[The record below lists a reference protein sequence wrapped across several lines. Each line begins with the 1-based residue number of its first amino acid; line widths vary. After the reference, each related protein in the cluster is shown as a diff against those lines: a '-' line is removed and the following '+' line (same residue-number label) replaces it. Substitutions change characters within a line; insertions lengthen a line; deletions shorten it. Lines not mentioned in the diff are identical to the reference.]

1 MSYDY
6 SENILVQES
15 AGNLLHDELGWD
27 VQFAYNTEVL
37 GKNGT
42 FGRES
47 YKDILLTRY
56 FIEALKKFN
65 PWINEKQIIE
75 AKEALEKRLSTSS
88 LLQVNEEKYFLIR
101 DGIPVTVKKPNGQTE
116 TKKAKV
122 IDFKNPDNNYF
133 LAIKE
138 LKINGD
144 LYRRRTDIVGFV
156 NGIPL
161 LFVELKK
168 NTVDVQNAYDDNYTD
183 YQDTIPHLF
192 YYNAFIMLSNGIEAK
207 VGTLG
212 SKFEFFNEW
221 KRLAEEDQGSVA
233 LEKMLRG
240 ICKKENFLD
249 LFENFILYDHSG
261 GHTVKILARN
271 HQYLG
276 VNEAMKAY
284 ADRKLN
290 NGKLGVFWHTQ
301 GSGKSY
307 SMVFFAKKVR
317 RKMEGT
323 PTFVILTDR
332 DELNTQISDTFENCG
347 LLGKD
352 IKASQFIATSGDDL
366 VKKLQGNPSFIFTLI
381 QKFNKPNEKPI
392 YPDHDIII
400 MSDEAHRSQYGI
412 FADNMMKLLPTA
424 ARIGFTG
431 TPLLSSDNITARTF
445 GGYVSIYD
453 FKRAVEDGATVPLY
467 YENRGDKIVDLHN
480 PEITNQILD
489 AIENA
494 DLDVDQ
500 QEKLETEFAKEIHLL
515 TAEPRLKSIA
525 QDFVNHYS
533 DLWTSGKAMFVCLNK
548 VTCVRMYNYVQ
559 EYWKAEIQKLKAS
572 LKDISQQ
579 ESLELERKIKW
590 MEETEM
596 AVVISQEHNEIQTF
610 KKWGLDIKTHR
621 TKMEKRELDKEFKD
635 SKNPLR
641 VVFVCAMWLTG
652 FDVKCLSCLYLDK
665 PLKAHTLMQTI
676 ARANRVSEGKSNG
689 LIIDYIGIV
698 KALRKA
704 LADYTANAGGNGG
717 SDPTVDKDELI
728 TRIIETINKTVAFL
742 HAKNFD
748 LETLINACDFTK
760 LSYLQEA
767 ANAVCGSIED
777 KKTYTTYASE
787 LNRLIKYT
795 DRDDISG
802 HTRKQYEAI
811 AAIYA
816 ELQKKRKHANTTDLM
831 IEINGIISSYVEI
844 QHTPTMVCEEPC
856 RFDISTI
863 NFDRLSKEFAKVK
876 KKNLF
881 LKDLEEVIQ
890 QKLDSMLLANPDRI
904 NYYERYQQIIND
916 YNNEKDRA
924 TIEKTFME
932 LMNLANTMSLEEQR
946 YAREGFQSD
955 EELALYDM
963 LFRKNLS
970 STDIKKLK
978 EVAASLL
985 QKIKNKIDTCD
996 HWTDKQETK
1005 ADIDNLIRDTL
1016 WEELPECYDDDSISK
1031 YRDKIYEYVSIRYK
1045 EKYHNQSHIPV

>member
-15 AGNLLHDELGWD
+15 AGNLLRDELGWD

-47 YKDILLTRY
+47 YKDILLYRY
-56 FIEALKKFN
+56 FKEALKKYN
-65 PWINEKQIIE
+65 PWINENQIIE
-75 AKEALEKRLSTSS
+75 AKEILEKRLSTAS

-101 DGIPVTVKKPNGQTE
+101 DGIPVTVKKPNGQSE
-116 TKKAKV
+116 TKRAAV
-122 IDFKNPDNNYF
+122 IDFQNPNNNYF

-138 LKINGD
+138 LKIHGD

-192 YYNAFIMLSNGIEAK
+192 YYNAFLMLSNGTEAK

-212 SKFEFFNEW
+212 SKFEFFHEW

-233 LEKMLRG
+233 LETMLRG

-249 LFENFILYDHSG
+249 LFENFILYDHSN
-261 GHTVKILARN
+261 GHTAKILARN

-290 NGKLGVFWHTQ
+290 DGKLGVFWHTQ

-332 DELNTQISDTFENCG
+332 EELNKQISDTFENCG
-347 LLGKD
+347 VLGKD

-366 VKKLQGNPSFIFTLI
+366 IKKLQGNPSFIFTLI

-392 YPDHDIII
+392 YPDHDVII

-445 GGYVSIYD
+445 GGYVSVYD

-467 YENRGDKIVDLHN
+467 YENRGEKILDLHN

-494 DLDVDQ
+494 DLNVDQ
-500 QEKLETEFAKEIHLL
+500 QDKLEAEFAKEIHLL
-515 TAEPRLKSIA
+515 TAEPRLRSIA
-525 QDFVNHYS
+525 KDFVRHYS

-548 VTCVRMYNYVQ
+548 VTCVRMYNFVQ
-559 EYWKAEIQKLKAS
+559 EYWKEEIKILKAQ
-572 LKDISQQ
+572 LKHTSQQ
-579 ESLELERKIKW
+579 ESQELERKIKW

-596 AVVISQEHNEIQTF
+596 AVVISQEQNEIQTF

-676 ARANRVSEGKSNG
+676 ARANRVNEGKSNG
-689 LIIDYIGIV
+689 LIVDYIGIV

-717 SDPTVDKDELI
+717 SDPTINKDELI
-728 TRIIETINKTVAFL
+728 ARIIETIGKATAFL
-742 HAKNFD
+742 DENDFD
-748 LETLINACDFTK
+748 LEMLINAYDFMK

-777 KKTYTTYASE
+777 KKTFTTYASE
-787 LNRLIKYT
+787 LNRLMKYM
-795 DRDDISG
+795 DRDDITG

-816 ELQKKRKHANTTDLM
+816 ELQKKRKHINTTDLM
-831 IEINGIISSYVEI
+831 VEINGIISSYVEI
-844 QHTPTMVCEEPC
+844 QHTSLRVQEESR
-856 RFDISTI
+856 RFDISAI
-863 NFDRLSKEFAKVK
+863 DFDLLRREFSRVK
-876 KKNLF
+876 KKNLV
-881 LKDLEEVIQ
+881 LRDLEAAIQ
-890 QKLDSMLLANPDRI
+890 QKINDMLFVNPNRI
-904 NYYERYQQIIND
+904 NYYEYYQKIIED
-916 YNNEKDRA
+916 YNSEQDRA
-924 TIEKTFME
+924 KIEKTFVD
-932 LMNLANTMSLEEQR
+932 LMNLANQMTQEEQR
-946 YAREGFQSD
+946 YVREGFTSD
-955 EELALYDM
+955 EELSLYDM
-963 LFRKNLS
+963 LFRDDLS
-970 STDIKKLK
+970 KADIKKLK
-978 EVAASLL
+978 ELAISLL
-985 QKIKNKIDTCD
+985 QKIKTNIAKFD

-1005 ADIDNLIRDTL
+1005 AAIDNLIRDTL
-1016 WEELPECYDDDSISK
+1016 WAELPECYDEVSISS
-1031 YRDKIYEYVSIRYK
+1031 YRQQIYEYVYTRYRA
-1045 EKYHNQSHIPV
+1045 VA